1 MTNPIVTVSS
11 IISIIL
17 FRRLT
22 MRTQIAIIALTA
34 VLSTGAF
41 AQQASGKGVQV
52 GATNIQG
59 NTEIKADQANTTAVA
74 VGEGNTA
81 KNTAGAIKG
90 GTNIQ
95 GNTKIK
101 ATQKN
106 TTAVAVGKNN
116 TAANEA
122 GVIGGK

>member
-1 MTNPIVTVSS
+1 
-11 IISIIL
+11 
-17 FRRLT
+17 
-22 MRTQIAIIALTA
+22 MRTHIAIIALTT

-41 AQQASGKGVQV
+41 AQAGGQISGKGAQGTGGGV
-52 GATNIQG
+52 NIQG
-59 NTEIKADQANTTAVA
+59 NTEIKAKQENVTAVA
-74 VGEGNTA
+74 VGQGNTA

-101 ATQKN
+101 AEQKN
-106 TTAVAVGKNN
+106 ATAVAVGKGN

>member
-1 MTNPIVTVSS
+1 
-11 IISIIL
+11 
-17 FRRLT
+17 
-22 MRTQIAIIALTA
+22 MRTHIALIALTA
-34 VLSTGAF
+34 VLSSGAF
-41 AQQASGKGVQV
+41 AQQAASKPGASMGSSNAQGVQ
-52 GATNIQG
+52 IQG
-59 NTEIKADQANTTAVA
+59 NTDIKAKQENTTAVA

-90 GTNIQ
+90 GTQIQ

-101 ATQKN
+101 ASQKN
-106 TTAVAVGKNN
+106 ATAVAQGKGN

>member
-1 MTNPIVTVSS
+1 MRIVT
-11 IISIIL
+11 L
-17 FRRLT
+17 L
-22 MRTQIAIIALTA
+22 IASAVIASP
-34 VLSTGAF
+34 VF
-41 AQQASGKGVQV
+41 AQQSMRSSNPEGVQ
-52 GATNIQG
+52 IQG
-59 NTEIKADQANTTAVA
+59 NTDIKAKQQNTTAVA

-90 GTNIQ
+90 GTQIQ

-101 ATQKN
+101 ASQKN
-106 TTAVAVGKNN
+106 ATAVAQGKGN